1 MLNSLKNKNFD
12 NYYNIPNNPK
22 GNTRVHSF
30 KQITYKNIY
39 PNIDVVFTIPSDSLK
54 LLNTIFCASK
64 GKISDIQLKFNGA
77 TTELIDNKIRM
88 SVRFGEMDETLPA
101 SWTEEKTGKDI
112 AIDTKI
118 KNNVYGFE
126 TNEEFSDKINY

>member
-1 MLNSLKNKNFD
+1 
-12 NYYNIPNNPK
+12 
-22 GNTRVHSF
+22 
-30 KQITYKNIY
+30 
-39 PNIDVVFTIPSDSLK
+39 VFVLARWK
-54 LLNTIFCASK
+54 
-64 GKISDIQLKFNGA
+64 
-77 TTELIDNKIRM
+77 
-88 SVRFGEMDETLPA
+88 TLPA